1 LEFAILSDHREE
13 PTGRAARRG
22 PFRARRPGAG
32 RCRAVVPVDVAA
44 CDGGQYKAWTDASG
58 NDRYN
63 QGPGQHDLLYVLD
76 VNGRTLA
83 ISPPSIR
90 PTRPL
95 TGPSSRRSSTCL
107 LYTSDAADERS

>member
-1 LEFAILSDHREE
+1 
-13 PTGRAARRG
+13 
-22 PFRARRPGAG
+22 
-32 RCRAVVPVDVAA
+32 
-44 CDGGQYKAWTDASG
+44 
-58 NDRYN
+58 YN

-95 TGPSSRRSSTCL
+95 TGPSSRRSSTRSRSRL
-107 LYTSDAADERS
+107 DPVDSGRGEWDDRSPLAAFAAFDA